1 MIEEKNIELKN
12 FEENKEN
19 NPSLNSESDKI
30 NYSKQINNTNN
41 ISTKTSIL
49 FSSTQDFSS
58 GDTLYGNN
66 YIKYYFN
73 NKLLSSNELF
83 HLKPKKMGNLY
94 VSFFINDQPIFAIGK
109 NKLSLV
115 IIYELTLHL
124 SFIILMITIMK
135 SLFLYMKIMHLS
147 FYFICFISHMFIFLI
162 NPGIP
167 DIQYYSKTFLKS
179 EKYVKMTHEE
189 RKNYYLCETCNI
201 IVNSRDGVEHCDECG
216 ICLKKHDHHCY
227 WTGKCIAKNNLWA
240 FTFFTLGTLL
250 YIVWY
255 FILIIFW
262 IILKIAHFNA
272 IYKEK

>member
-1 MIEEKNIELKN
+1 MKEEQNIELKN
-12 FEENKEN
+12 IEENKDKN
-19 NPSLNSESDKI
+19 INFNSESDKI
-30 NYSKQINNTNN
+30 NYSNQIKNASNTS
-41 ISTKTSIL
+41 IKKSIL

-66 YIKYYFN
+66 YIKYYLN
-73 NKLLSSNELF
+73 NKFLSSNNLF
-83 HLKPKKMGNLY
+83 HLRPKKMGNLY
-94 VSFFINDQPIFAIGK
+94 VSFFINDQPLFAIGK

-115 IIYELTLHL
+115 LIYEVTLHI

-135 SLFLYMKIMHLS
+135 NLFLYMEIMFLS
-147 FYFICFISHMFIFLI
+147 FYLICFISHMYIFLI

-179 EKYVKMTHEE
+179 EKYIKMTQEE
-189 RKNYYLCETCNI
+189 KQNYYLCETCNI
-201 IVNSRDGVEHCDECG
+201 IVNSMDGIDHCDECG
-216 ICLKKHDHHCY
+216 ICLKKNDHHCY

-240 FTFFTLGTLL
+240 FSFFTIGTLL

-272 IYKEK
+272 IYKGK